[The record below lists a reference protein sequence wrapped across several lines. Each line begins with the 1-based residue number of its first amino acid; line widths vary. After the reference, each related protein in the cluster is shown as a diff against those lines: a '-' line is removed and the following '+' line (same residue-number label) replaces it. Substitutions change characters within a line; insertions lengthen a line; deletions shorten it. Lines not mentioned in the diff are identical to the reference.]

1 MFNRLREDIQAFLD
15 NDPAARGRLEI
26 LLTYPGLHALW
37 FHRLGH
43 WLWTRRLYFL
53 GRLVSQFGR
62 AFTGIEIHPGARIG
76 RRLVIDHGMGTVIG
90 ETAEI
95 GDNVLLYHNVTLGGV
110 DLIKAKRHPTLQD
123 HVVVGAG
130 AQILGPITIGAHSR
144 IGANAVVVKD
154 VPPQS
159 VVIGVPGRTRPRVAL
174 QSAEP
179 PVAVSHA
186 HEHRHDNHL
195 SHAHEHEHKPGQ
207 FDMDLHHNISP
218 DITMELLQ
226 ELSSRLQEVE
236 QELATMRAEQW
247 DDIRDNVMPVGFEGA
262 HI

>member
-1 MFNRLREDIQAFLD
+1 MFTTLRRDIQAFMD
-15 NDPAARGRLEI
+15 NDPAARSRLEV

-37 FHRLGH
+37 FHRLAHG
-43 WLWTRRLYFL
+43 LWRRDLYFL

-62 AFTGIEIHPGARIG
+62 FFTGIEIHPGARIG
-76 RRLVIDHGMGTVIG
+76 RCLVIDHGMGTVIG

-110 DLIKAKRHPTLQD
+110 DLIKMKRHPTLED

-154 VPPQS
+154 VPPES
-159 VVIGVPGRTRPRVAL
+159 VVVGVPGRTRPR
-174 QSAEP
+174 SAFLVLSLLFLP
-179 PVAVSHA
+179 PHPDG
-186 HEHRHDNHL
+186 HE
-195 SHAHEHEHKPGQ
+195 
-207 FDMDLHHNISP
+207 DMDLHHNVSP

-226 ELSSRLQEVE
+226 EMSARLRAVE
-236 QELATMRAEQW
+236 GELATLRTEQW
-247 DDIRDNVMPVGFEGA
+247 QEADEMLAQGFEGA
-262 HI
+262 NI

>member
-1 MFNRLREDIQAFLD
+1 MFTTLRRDIQAFMD
-15 NDPAARGRLEI
+15 NDPAARSRLEV

-37 FHRLGH
+37 FHRLAHG
-43 WLWTRRLYFL
+43 LWRRDLYFL

-62 AFTGIEIHPGARIG
+62 FFTGIEIHPGARIG
-76 RRLVIDHGMGTVIG
+76 RCLVIDHGMGTVIG

-110 DLIKAKRHPTLQD
+110 DLIKMKRHPTLED

-154 VPPQS
+154 VPPES
-159 VVIGVPGRTRPRVAL
+159 VVVGVPGRTRPRSAL
-174 QSAEP
+174 PAPSPLLLP
-179 PVAVSHA
+179 PHPDG
-186 HEHRHDNHL
+186 HE
-195 SHAHEHEHKPGQ
+195 
-207 FDMDLHHNISP
+207 DMDLHHNVSP

-226 ELSSRLQEVE
+226 EMSARLRAVE
-236 QELATMRAEQW
+236 GELATLRTEQW
-247 DDIRDNVMPVGFEGA
+247 QEADEMLAQGFEGA
-262 HI
+262 NI